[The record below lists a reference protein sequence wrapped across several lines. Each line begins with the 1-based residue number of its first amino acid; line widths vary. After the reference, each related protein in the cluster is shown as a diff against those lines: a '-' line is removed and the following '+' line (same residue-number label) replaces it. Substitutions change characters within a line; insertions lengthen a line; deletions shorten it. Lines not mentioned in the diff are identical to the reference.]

1 MIGPASIPGIN
12 LSDHYSFN
20 KFGFPAI
27 MITDTAFYRN
37 KNYHT
42 EGDTYGTIN
51 FKFLSESI
59 FNTFMAVKTLS
70 NERDIL
76 DE

>member
-1 MIGPASIPGIN
+1 
-12 LSDHYSFN
+12 
-20 KFGFPAI
+20 

-42 EGDTYGTIN
+42 EGDTYETIN
-51 FKFLSESI
+51 FKFLAEAI
-59 FNTFMAVKTLS
+59 FNTFMAVKTIA

-76 DE
+76 E